1 MSCKAKGQ
9 SIQIVNTHPTNIF
22 TVDVEKKFMEAEE
35 MKEEVWTIKVSIG
48 QIIELANKLN
58 IKYSA

>member
-1 MSCKAKGQ
+1 MVLASNLVSKNVFSKCSK
-9 SIQIVNTHPTNIF
+9 NF
-22 TVDVEKKFMEAEE
+22 TEKKFMEAEE